1 MKKYHLFLILSL
13 SALFISCSSE
23 ERILQKD
30 VDVSLLQLPTQK
42 IEVNNYE
49 NSGIDFII
57 SPVSTTN
64 LQKAKVISSDS
75 TNSENESLYVYE
87 ISTKYPEKSEPFL
100 TKIVIQP
107 NEDGSMTSTHFVG
120 DYELATLK
128 YDNQGKLVDVII
140 PEENNSEASYAK
152 GIYFSKQSLSY
163 SCINKEYPRLKRLVE
178 SDIAND
184 IVCDITLQIYRTLM
198 VMAAVESCR

>member
-23 ERILQKD
+23 EKILQKD

-57 SPVSTTN
+57 SPVTTTN
-64 LQKAKVISSDS
+64 FQKAKVISSNS
-75 TNSENESLYVYE
+75 TNSKDESFYVYE
-87 ISTKYPEKSEPFL
+87 ISTKYPEKSEPLL
-100 TKIVIQP
+100 TKILIQP
-107 NEDGSMTSTHFVG
+107 NEDGSMTSTHFAG

-163 SCINKEYPRLKRLVE
+163 SCINKEYQRLKKLVE
-178 SDIAND
+178 SDMAND
-184 IVCDITLQIYRTLM
+184 IVCDITFPICRTLM